1 MCEDKLPLVGITMG
15 DPTGIG
21 PEIIVK
27 LFLSMKSLPAFIPL
41 VFGDP
46 HVLEQELS
54 RQKAGISIQR
64 LTCIERFSW
73 KKDLLPL
80 LPLSELDPENIKAG
94 APDQQCAEAMARY
107 IVDAARAAL
116 EGKIDAMVTGPI
128 NKEALQQAGYAFPG
142 HTELLAQ
149 MSGTEQFVMMLAGS
163 RLKVALV
170 TTHCAIHEVSQSL
183 SIENIFSTINIT
195 NQGLK
200 EYFGTPSPRIAVCAL
215 NPHAGEGGL
224 FGDEETAIITP
235 AVQKALEKGID
246 VAGPLPSDTLFYYAV
261 QGKYDAVVCM
271 YHDQGLIPLKL
282 LHFED
287 GVNITLGLPIIRTSV
302 DHGTAYDIVGQGRA
316 NPNSLREAVKMA
328 SSMAGHR
335 LRTHES

>member
-1 MCEDKLPLVGITMG
+1 MCEEKLPLVGITMG

-21 PEIIVK
+21 PEIVVK
-27 LFLSMKSLPAFIPL
+27 LFLSMENLPAFTPL

-46 HVLEQELS
+46 HILGEEIS
-54 RQKAGISIQR
+54 RQKVSITIQKHAR
-64 LTCIERFSW
+64 IERFSW
-73 KKDLLPL
+73 EKDSLPV
-80 LPLSELDPENIKAG
+80 LPLSELDPVKIKAG
-94 APDQQCAEAMARY
+94 APDQQCAEAMACY
-107 IVDAARAAL
+107 IVEAARAAL

-128 NKEALQQAGYAFPG
+128 NKEALQQAGYVFPG

-149 MSGTEQFVMMLAGS
+149 MSGAEQFVMMLAGS

-183 SIENIFSTINIT
+183 SIENIFSTIDIT
-195 NQGLK
+195 NQGLQ
-200 EYFGTPSPRIAVCAL
+200 EYFGTPSPRIAVCSL

-224 FGDEETAIITP
+224 FGDEEARIITP
-235 AVQKALEKGID
+235 AVKKAVEKGMD
-246 VAGPLPSDTLFYYAV
+246 VAGPLPSDTLFHYAV

-287 GVNITLGLPIIRTSV
+287 GVNVTLGLPIIRTSV

-316 NPNSLREAVKMA
+316 NPSSLREAVKMA
-328 SSMAGHR
+328 STMARHR
-335 LRTHES
+335 LRSQ